1 MIAALTP
8 SMVIRGLDQLEIK
21 LLMPIWACRGAP
33 TKRLCIAFGMFLAI
47 SMFAKP
53 LPAQE
58 VSRNCGAPA
67 PVCAW
72 MQKVVGIKTPNM
84 IASGTMIAPNFILT
98 NRHVV
103 EDHAVI
109 TVRTASGDIKSA
121 RPIPHDVPVDLVIL
135 RLEGIAKKL
144 SLEELISKELT
155 PDLATGTAQI
165 LHVVAFDKGRSQTLA
180 YNPSSYANFPN
191 LGANP
196 RARIHSDAEAL
207 PGNSG
212 GAVVDEAGR
221 LVGILAA
228 GGGDM
233 SEIIP
238 IFYLSALL
246 KSSRD
251 EAGIDHAEA
260 FFAQGKAIRDCA
272 DLLYDAGP
280 IMRNPSVDLVQA
292 LEAACL
298 ASENRMLF
306 DQAGQKFGQWWMFA
320 KSKTFLRKSLG
331 LDPDS
336 PNSLMSLA
344 VTYHLNHEMEKSKPL
359 LARYLDINPQNSQ
372 ALRLALQVAGVSKDK
387 KFAERV
393 LRLMAV
399 HNPAAMPMAQGFID
413 KAFAPE

>member
-1 MIAALTP
+1 MSLFVPAKP
-8 SMVIRGLDQLEIK
+8 VVIIL
-21 LLMPIWACRGAP
+21 
-33 TKRLCIAFGMFLAI
+33 GMFLAI
-47 SMFAKP
+47 SVFVKP
-53 LPAQE
+53 LSAQN
-58 VSRNCGAPA
+58 VARDCGAPP

-72 MQKVVGIKTPNM
+72 VQNTVGIKTPNM
-84 IASGTMIAPNFILT
+84 IASGTMIAPHLILT

-103 EDHAVI
+103 EDHALI
-109 TVRTASGDIKSA
+109 MVRTTSGDIRRA
-121 RPIPHDVPVDLVIL
+121 RPVPHDVPVDLVIL
-135 RLEGIAKKL
+135 RLEDAAEKQGIP
-144 SLEELISKELT
+144 ETLT
-155 PDLATGTAQI
+155 LDMATGTKQI
-165 LHVVAFDKGRSQTLA
+165 LRVVAFDQGRNQARA
-180 YNPSSYANFPN
+180 YNPSSYAIFPN
-191 LGANP
+191 LGVNP
-196 RARIHSDAEAL
+196 RARIHSDAKAL

-251 EAGIDHAEA
+251 EASIDHTDA
-260 FFAQGKAIRDCA
+260 FFALGKAIRDCA
-272 DLLYDAGP
+272 DLLNDAGP

-344 VTYHLNHEMEKSKPL
+344 VTYHLNREMGKSKPL

-372 ALRLALQVAGVSKDK
+372 ALRLAVQVAGVSKDK

-399 HNPAAMPMAQGFID
+399 HNPAAMPMAQGFIN
-413 KAFAPE
+413 KAFASE

>member
-1 MIAALTP
+1 M
-8 SMVIRGLDQLEIK
+8 
-21 LLMPIWACRGAP
+21 LMPSWVCRGAP
-33 TKRLCIAFGMFLAI
+33 TKRLCIALGMFLAI

-53 LPAQE
+53 LSAQD

-84 IASGTMIAPNFILT
+84 IASGTMIAANFILT

-109 TVRTASGDIKSA
+109 AVRTASGDIRSA

-135 RLEGIAKKL
+135 RLEGTVKRL
-144 SLEELISKELT
+144 SLEELISKELISKELT
-155 PDLATGTAQI
+155 PNLATGTAQI
-165 LHVVAFDKGRSQTLA
+165 LRVVAFDKERGQTCV
-180 YNPSSYANFPN
+180 YNPSSYTNFPN
-191 LGANP
+191 LRANP
-196 RARIHSDAEAL
+196 RARVHSDAEAL

-228 GGGDM
+228 GGDDM

-238 IFYLSALL
+238 ISHLLALL
-246 KSSRD
+246 QSIRNG
-251 EAGIDHAEA
+251 AGMDHTDA
-260 FFAQGKAIRDCA
+260 FFAQGKAIRNCA
-272 DLLYDAGP
+272 DLLYDSGP
-280 IMRNPSVDLVQA
+280 ITRDPSVDLVQA

-320 KSKTFLRKSLG
+320 KSKTFLRKSLD

-344 VTYHLNHEMEKSKPL
+344 VTYHLNREMEKSKPL

-372 ALRLALQVAGVSKDK
+372 ALRLAVQVAGVSKDK

-413 KAFAPE
+413 KAFASE